1 MSIYLNA
8 LFYLTMKTTMKKN
21 LGFTFILILLP
32 FTQIFAQFI
41 GADVFLQGD
50 FVEVGIA
57 TNGSFGSAGNAP
69 ATYHS
74 RPDFG
79 TTGGP
84 LGFVA
89 DPSKDGWGVGSP
101 GFPNY
106 FGDYFMPGTPQEGWD
121 VEING
126 TRARAW
132 RGTGAASL
140 TGGMTGSNTSYTA
153 IGTQQVGVWE
163 GALGNLEIKQTVTQR
178 EDKVYFVTRV
188 ELTNTGAT
196 TLTNI
201 YYNRSL
207 DPEPDA
213 TIGGNYSSD
222 KRIIYQPTLL
232 SRNCLVVATGQ
243 DYDSAYVGLGSKD
256 CRAKCYITNTY
267 TPDAGLSSVYGQ
279 NGAAG
284 SYIYGVN
291 GFSSANTSMGI
302 VFNVGSLAPGETTEL
317 AYAYILKQADLDS
330 ALSET
335 SPSFLSDSAEYK
347 PYTTFR
353 VCPGTTIPMKIKGGA
368 AYKWTWTPGAGLS
381 ADSLISSASLPPAG
395 GAYGDSVSILVTGP
409 RTYTA
414 IGVSLCDTLRL
425 VFYVDTISF
434 SVPPFVTTP
443 LTYCQGATAAPLT
456 AAGASGATIWWSTT
470 VGGAESTTA
479 PIPSTAAA
487 GTTRYYLRQQNSAG
501 CYSFYTYIDV
511 NVIAKPEP
519 PVVKD
524 TVYCYN
530 AKAVPVTAIGENIK
544 WYDALTGGSLL
555 TPAPTPSTLGTT
567 SNYYPSQTIDGCVSD
582 RATLKVDIARIQA
595 NFSILKDSLCGPEL
609 LNATNSTVYTVGGL
623 TMPFNSFWSFG
634 DGSFTTA
641 TDAIYSYK
649 NLGVYALKLKAS
661 DAYKCADSLTK
672 PVYVAP
678 DVVVDFTSSDSLIC
692 QGEAI
697 DFAASATPGY
707 YKLEWDFGDGD
718 VKSYDQL
725 NVRQA
730 FTSGGT
736 FSVNFKAYYR
746 ICGEKDTSHIVDIT
760 PIPTVNIGRDTTI
773 CPGNA
778 PLVLSNSSSPST
790 TASYLWNTGDTVS
803 QIKVRNEG
811 EYWLRIKER
820 NCMAT
825 DSMKLVKG
833 CYIDIPNAFIPG
845 DNDPLNSYFIPRD
858 LLSKS
863 IVTFEMKIFDRWGVQ
878 IFESTDI
885 RGKGW
890 DGNYKGE
897 AQPFGVYVY
906 QIRIAFT
913 NGVSE
918 NYTGNLTLI
927 R

>member
-1 MSIYLNA
+1 
-8 LFYLTMKTTMKKN
+8 MKK
-21 LGFTFILILLP
+21 ILRLAFVAILLP
-32 FTQIFAQFI
+32 FNQLFAQFI

-50 FVEVGIA
+50 YVEVGIA

-69 ATYHS
+69 TTYHS

-89 DPSKDGWGVGSP
+89 DPAKDGWGVSSP
-101 GFPNY
+101 GYPSY

-121 VEING
+121 IEING
-126 TRARAW
+126 TRGRAW

-140 TGGMTGSNTSYTA
+140 TGGLAGSNTGYTST
-153 IGTQQVGVWE
+153 GTQQVGVWE
-163 GALGNLEIKQTVTQR
+163 GSLGNLDIKQTVTQR
-178 EDKVYFVTRV
+178 KDKVYFVTRV
-188 ELTNTGAT
+188 ELTNTGTT

-222 KRIIYQPTLL
+222 KRIIFQPTLI

-279 NGAAG
+279 SGAAG

-291 GFSSANTSMGI
+291 GYSSNNTSMGI
-302 VFNVGSLAPGETTEL
+302 VFNVGNLAPGETTEL

-335 SPSFLSDSAEYK
+335 SPSFLSDSTEYK

-353 VCPGTTIPMKIKGGA
+353 VCPGTTIPMKIKGGSA
-368 AYKWTWTPGAGLS
+368 FKWTWTPGTGLS
-381 ADSLISSASLPPAG
+381 ADSLISSGSLPPAG

-443 LTYCQGATAAPLT
+443 ITYCQGATAAALS
-456 AAGASGATIWWSTT
+456 ASGASGATIWWSTT
-470 VGGAESTTA
+470 VGGVETTTA
-479 PIPSTAAA
+479 PTPSTATA
-487 GTTRYYLRQQNSAG
+487 GTTRYYVRQQNSAG

-519 PVVKD
+519 PVVRD

-530 AKAVPVTAIGENIK
+530 AKAVPVTAIGENIR
-544 WYDALTGGSLL
+544 WYDALTGG
-555 TPAPTPSTLGTT
+555 TQIIPAPTPSTLVAT
-567 SNYYPSQTIDGCVSD
+567 SSYYPSQTIDGCVSD

-595 NFSILKDSLCGPEL
+595 DFSILKDSLCGTEL
-609 LNATNSTVYTVGGL
+609 LNTTNNTTYTLAGL
-623 TMPFNSFWSFG
+623 TMPYNSLWSLG
-634 DGSFTTA
+634 DGTFSTA
-641 TDAIYSYK
+641 TDVSHSYA
-649 NLGVYALKLKAS
+649 NLGVYSVKLKAF
-661 DAYKCADSLTK
+661 DAYKCADSITK
-672 PVYVAP
+672 SVFVAP
-678 DVVVDFTSSDSLIC
+678 KAVVDFTSSDTLIC

-697 DFAASATPGY
+697 DFAATATPGY
-707 YKLEWDFGDGD
+707 NKLIWDFGDGD
-718 VKSYDQL
+718 VKSYDLL

-730 FTSGGT
+730 FTVGGKLN
-736 FSVNFKAYYR
+736 VNLKAFYS
-746 ICGEKDTSHIVDIT
+746 ICGEIDTTHSVEVT
-760 PIPTVNIGRDTTI
+760 PIPNVNIGRDTTI

-778 PLVLSNSSSPST
+778 PLVLSNFSSLSS
-790 TASYLWNTGDTVS
+790 AVSYLWNTGDTVS

-820 NCMAT
+820 NCVAT
-825 DSMKLVKG
+825 DSMKLTKG
-833 CYIDIPNAFIPG
+833 CYIDIPNAFMPG
-845 DNDPLNSYFIPRD
+845 DNDPSNSYFIPRD

-863 IVTFEMKIFDRWGVQ
+863 IVAFEMKIFDRWGVQ
-878 IFESTDI
+878 VFESTDV

-906 QIRIAFT
+906 HIKVAFS

-918 NYTGNLTLI
+918 NYTGNVTLI